1 MKIIIHVSTITPDA
15 ALYVLVIFYIPAAR
29 LFNQMTR
36 RFAAFA
42 VGEFNR
48 FKRSSSNTFRF

>member
-29 LFNQMTR
+29 L
-36 RFAAFA
+36 
-42 VGEFNR
+42 
-48 FKRSSSNTFRF
+48 